1 MFILANIINAVTY
14 LCHVAVVTYMIIVA
28 VACAVSWFRI
38 TPYHPAVRVL
48 AKLTE
53 PVFSRVRRWMPFVC
67 SGGLDF
73 SPVVVIVVLELFDMI
88 VIRSVRQ
95 LAMAL

>member
-1 MFILANIINAVTY
+1 MFILANIIDAVTY

-53 PVFSRVRRWMPFVC
+53 PVFFPRAQM
-67 SGGLDF
+67 D
-73 SPVVVIVVLELFDMI
+73 
-88 VIRSVRQ
+88 
-95 LAMAL
+95 ALRLLRGTGFFTRGCYCRTRAF

>member
-1 MFILANIINAVTY
+1 MFILANIIDAVTY

-53 PVFSRVRRWMPFVC
+53 PVFPACADGCPSSAPGDWIFHPWLLL
-67 SGGLDF
+67 SY
-73 SPVVVIVVLELFDMI
+73 
-88 VIRSVRQ
+88 
-95 LAMAL
+95 

>member
-1 MFILANIINAVTY
+1 MFILANIIDAVTY

-67 SGGLDF
+67 SGGLD
-73 SPVVVIVVLELFDMI
+73 VIVVLELFDMI

>member
-1 MFILANIINAVTY
+1 MFILANIIDAVTY

-38 TPYHPAVRVL
+38 TPYHPAV
-48 AKLTE
+48 
-53 PVFSRVRRWMPFVC
+53 RVRRWMPFVC

>member
-1 MFILANIINAVTY
+1 MFILANIIDAVTY

-73 SPVVVIVVLELFDMI
+73 SPVVVSLGLEHLVMSEI
-88 VIRSVRQ
+88 SSVRQ
-95 LAMAL
+95 QAMAL